1 MTCLSMLKINNAPD
15 KLIAPCVVVQLING
29 ALIYYGQYKKDRAA
43 QVAKE
48 LGPNALVIE
57 RWMRNEETNS
67 SFNNHTFT

>member
-15 KLIAPCVVVQLING
+15 KLIAPCVVVRLING
-29 ALIYYGQYKKDRAA
+29 ALVYYGQYKKDRAA

-67 SFNNHTFT
+67 SFNNHAFT